1 MDNLKNS
8 CNCNVGFYGV
18 EASFSHEALLAYFG
32 RNINAISCNEF
43 KDVFDALEEGKIKY
57 GVVPIEN
64 SSTGGILEVYDLLR
78 NYGFYIVG
86 EKCVKINHNL
96 LGVKGTKLSDIKEVY
111 SHSQAF
117 LQSKKFLME
126 HKNWSMIPYFSTAM
140 SAKYIS
146 ESKLKSRVCIASKKA
161 AELYGLSI
169 LKENINYNK
178 NNYTRFI
185 IIGKSNNISEE
196 MDKISIVITVS
207 HKVGSLYDILSY
219 FKNNNL
225 NMAKIES
232 RPIINEPWR
241 YFFYIDFYGNVLDK
255 NVKDALEGIKSDCQ
269 YFRFIGNYKTDCEL

>member
-1 MDNLKNS
+1 M
-8 CNCNVGFYGV
+8 GFYGV
-18 EASFSHEALLAYFG
+18 EASFSHEALLLYFG
-32 RNINAISCNEF
+32 KQVNALSCNEF
-43 KDVFDALEEGKIKY
+43 KDVFDALEEGKIEY

-96 LGVKGTKLSDIKEVY
+96 LGVKDTKLSDIKQVY

-117 LQSKKFLME
+117 LQSKEFLME
-126 HKNWSMIPYFSTAM
+126 HKDWSMIPYFSTAM

-146 ESKLKSRVCIASKKA
+146 ESKLKSKVCIASKKA

-185 IIGKSNNISEE
+185 IIGKNKNVNREL
-196 MDKISIVITVS
+196 DKISIVITVN

-219 FKNNNL
+219 FKSNNL

-232 RPIINEPWR
+232 RPIINEPWK
-241 YFFYIDFYGNVLDK
+241 YFFYIDFCGNILDENTK
-255 NVKDALEGIKSDCQ
+255 RALDGIKSDCQ